1 MSQNQFDA
9 LVHRVGE
16 PVIIDPDEV
25 LETDRRLL
33 KINQATLGGMC
44 PTRQKAWAAEVEASR
59 SVRRKEYM
67 RQRAP
72 VHRAEVRDTDTEGSA
87 GDEP

>member
-1 MSQNQFDA
+1 M
-9 LVHRVGE
+9 
-16 PVIIDPDEV
+16 DPDKV
-25 LETDRRLL
+25 LETARRLL
-33 KINQATLGGMC
+33 EVDQAALGRMC